1 MYSYTSHKLHLPF
14 YIAPGDY
21 STVID
26 LLTFT
31 PTNTAAEIVVP
42 ITDDGIFEP
51 SPEDF
56 AALLALV
63 TTDANVV
70 VAPSL
75 ATIRIT
81 DDDCKHCYSHNNV
94 SLT

>member
-42 ITDDGIFEP
+42 ITDDDIFEP

-70 VAPSL
+70 VEPSL